1 MVYFYGFI
9 AVVLLIMALLLFYNE
24 IIKNENLL
32 LELQQENLKL
42 TELINSAKS
51 QSDCNT
57 TDENKAD
64 LNDLEAQLEQ
74 NKKIFNKT
82 FIAYSRQYKVLSFV
96 FRKTKLKKPVEFK

>member
-42 TELINSAKS
+42 AELINSAKS

-57 TDENKAD
+57 TDENKTD

-74 NKKIFNKT
+74 NKKAFNKT
-82 FIAYSRQYKVLSFV
+82 FIAYSRQYKVFSFV